1 MKTFS
6 EWQQTTLNFHQ
17 YVESGEAIDEE
28 MFDYFLGVVPPTF
41 VASEGKFFLTGE
53 PDCFDGEELLYS
65 SFMKHGDEYIYSGLM
80 PLSAAKY
87 LSQFQII

>member
-17 YVESGEAIDEE
+17 FVESGETIDEE
-28 MFDYFLGVVPPTF
+28 MFHYFLCVVPPAF
-41 VASEGKFFLTGE
+41 ISHEGKFFLSGE

-65 SFMKHGDEYIYSGLM
+65 SFMKRGDEYIYSGLM

-87 LSQFQII
+87 FDQFALL

>member
-6 EWQQTTLNFHQ
+6 EWQQTQLNFHE

-28 MFDYFLGVVPPTF
+28 MFDYFLGVVPPAF
-41 VASEGKFFLTGE
+41 VTDEGKFFLAGE

-65 SFMKHGDEYIYSGLM
+65 SFIQRGDEYIYSGLM